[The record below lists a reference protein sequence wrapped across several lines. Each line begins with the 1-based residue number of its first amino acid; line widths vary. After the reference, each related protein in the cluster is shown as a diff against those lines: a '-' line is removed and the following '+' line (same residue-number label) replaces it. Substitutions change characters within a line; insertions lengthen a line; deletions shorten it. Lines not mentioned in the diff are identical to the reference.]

1 MEDINDNAPIFRPFR
16 TAVTVREDAKP
27 GTLIET
33 VEAFDSDEG
42 RFGQVF
48 YQLEEE
54 TQMPNAVSGS
64 VFSIQTND
72 GECNYLITAMVA
84 INLEHAPL

>member
-1 MEDINDNAPIFRPFR
+1 M
-16 TAVTVREDAKP
+16 REDAKP

-42 RFGQVF
+42 RFGQIL

-54 TQMPNAVSGS
+54 NQEPNSLGTNM
-64 VFSIQTND
+64 FSIQTVD
-72 GECNYLITAMVA
+72 GE
-84 INLEHAPL
+84 

>member
-1 MEDINDNAPIFRPFR
+1 MLLIVEDINDNAPIFRPFR
-16 TAVTVREDAKP
+16 TAVSIREDAKP

-42 RFGQVF
+42 RFGQVL

-54 TQMPNAVSGS
+54 NQEPNSLGANQ
-64 VFSIQTND
+64 VFSIQTVD
-72 GECNYLITAMVA
+72 GKY
-84 INLEHAPL
+84 

>member
-16 TAVTVREDAKP
+16 TAVSVREDAKP

-33 VEAFDSDEG
+33 LEAFDSDEG
-42 RFGQVF
+42 RFGQVL

-54 TQMPNAVSGS
+54 NQEPNSLGTN
-64 VFSIQTND
+64 VFSIQTVD
-72 GECNYLITAMVA
+72 GRNYF
-84 INLEHAPL
+84 

>member
-27 GTLIET
+27 GTIIES

-42 RFGQVF
+42 RFGQVM

-54 TQMPNAVSGS
+54 NQDANSLGSS
-64 VFSIQTND
+64 VFTIQTAD
-72 GECNYLITAMVA
+72 GLFAT
-84 INLEHAPL
+84 NLSQTFSY